1 MGGKN
6 EKREKSMYIMI
17 AMKKNPGA
25 GEDLTK

>member
-6 EKREKSMYIMI
+6 EKREKSMYIVI

-25 GEDLTK
+25 RI